1 MVKEGKGIFLRPRFL
16 KVFNLSDYLIITAVV
31 KRPEEEYTL
40 HNVCLRLEISLKLK
54 YSRNEWK
61 EETVPLRETVG
72 VAFPDEATVTQRGIR
87 LIRFFPSLPM
97 LIQLWLGANMF

>member
-16 KVFNLSDYLIITAVV
+16 KVFYLSDYLMITAVV

-54 YSRNEWK
+54 YSRNEWR
-61 EETVPLRETVG
+61 EETVPQMETVG
-72 VAFPDEATVTQRGIR
+72 VAFPDEATVTQRGIPADP
-87 LIRFFPSLPM
+87 ILP
-97 LIQLWLGANMF
+97 LAANVDPAVTGC